1 MVLITIVTGAYKP
14 TYNWGASHCSIETHG
29 DDWINLPGHLHR
41 WQSALWHWGGHE
53 AVPIRRGDL
62 GGDDLYRPA
71 TAMDGGMVKS
81 QKTLMTW
88 DGMMAQG
95 F

>member
-1 MVLITIVTGAYKP
+1 MISIGYPVIHAMLLRICLQYP
-14 TYNWGASHCSIETHG
+14 SIETHG
-29 DDWINLPGHLHR
+29 DDWIDLPGHLHR

-81 QKTLMTW
+81 QKNADDL
-88 DGMMAQG
+88 GMMG
-95 F
+95 